1 MATRLRPGRSYDV
14 RIRSCLTGT
23 AGRLEQCGL
32 WCCGDGSVRPG
43 RRRYRCPD
51 ERDALLMV
59 LAKGLG
65 KNTQRRNLT
74 SMRMGTDR
82 EPSGDSDTLGEM
94 AARRRRP
101 QEGTPDRRRSFDSDS
116 DDDAFGEPMRRD
128 GLIAD
133 DRRLGAGSD
142 GSVSRLVSR
151 DFTTV
156 ERYERFRSGQVGGRG
171 QV

>member
-14 RIRSCLTGT
+14 RIRSCPLLGPPDDWSNAACGVVAT
-23 AGRLEQCGL
+23 AP
-32 WCCGDGSVRPG
+32 VRPEA
-43 RRRYRCPD
+43 PPAPLPPTNA
-51 ERDALLMV
+51 DALLMV

-82 EPSGDSDTLGEM
+82 RPSGDSDTLGEM
-94 AARRRRP
+94 AARRRPRKA
-101 QEGTPDRRRSFDSDS
+101 TPDRRRSFDSDS
-116 DDDAFGEPMRRD
+116 DDDAYGEPARRD

-142 GSVSRLVSR
+142 EGAYLGWCRCVLPPSGR
-151 DFTTV
+151 TV
-156 ERYERFRSGQVGGRG
+156 LQ
-171 QV
+171 